1 MGKEGGEDRKRE
13 ERREKKREEEKRGE
27 RSARKKKRKTKCR
40 EQNVDT
46 VIGQIGADGAI
57 FINRYAHFVKKPRC
71 GRSRCGGKM

>member
-1 MGKEGGEDRKRE
+1 MIGKRGRGRQEEKRE
-13 ERREKKREEEKRGE
+13 ARGE

-46 VIGQIGADGAI
+46 VIGQIGAGGTI

-71 GRSRCGGKM
+71 GGQDADGQNAG